1 MKNEKDCKIIA
12 DLLPNYIENLTNE
25 TTNQYIEEHLKE
37 CQDCKNALENMKKDL
52 NINEADNCKEA
63 NFLKKYSRRHR
74 TLKLILLIII
84 LIFLGL
90 IARKFIIM
98 FFLDY
103 RASQNNTDIPNRY
116 YKEVTYTDNT
126 LGARE
131 VFYNDGTILV
141 RAKGYNFEGGNV
153 FTTTVYKSDKESFAL
168 IDEPNSKII
177 IYDDV
182 GNVDASY
189 TSVSPYTTDKL
200 SFFLLSTFQR
210 VTLDGKECYLV
221 KYKNIEQF
229 IDIETGL
236 IIKYI
241 NNDDNTVTDYYYEF
255 GTVTDSDIEKPDI
268 SGYVEVKPE
277 ELE

>member
-63 NFLKKYSRRHR
+63 NFLKKFSRRHR

-116 YKEVTYTDNT
+116 YKEVTYTDNS
-126 LGARE
+126 LRIIE
-131 VFYNDGTILV
+131 VFHNDETMLAKREDYIYGEKNIV
-141 RAKGYNFEGGNV
+141 RITLYE
-153 FTTTVYKSDKESFAL
+153 SDKESFIL
-168 IDEPNSKII
+168 ISSSDDKEIV
-177 IYDDV
+177 YDV
-182 GNVDASY
+182 HENVDASY

-200 SFFLLSTFQR
+200 SFYLFSTFQR

-255 GTVTDSDIEKPDI
+255 ETVTDSDIEKPDI